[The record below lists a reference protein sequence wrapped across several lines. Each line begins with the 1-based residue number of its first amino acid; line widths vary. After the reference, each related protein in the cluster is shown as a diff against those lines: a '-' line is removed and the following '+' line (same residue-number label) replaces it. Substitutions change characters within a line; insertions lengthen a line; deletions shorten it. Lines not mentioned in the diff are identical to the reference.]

1 MNSYNL
7 GKILIYTGLV
17 IVAAGG
23 ILMLFNKISFIG
35 KMPGDIFIK
44 GEKFQ
49 FYFPIVTCIVISLIL
64 SLVFYLI
71 RFFKSN

>member
-17 IVAAGG
+17 IVVAGA
-23 ILMLFNKISFIG
+23 ILMLFNRIPFVG
-35 KMPGDIFIK
+35 KLPGDISIK
-44 GEKFQ
+44 GKNFEV
-49 FYFPIVTCIVISLIL
+49 YFPIVTCIVISLIL

-71 RFFKSN
+71 RYFKSN

>member
-1 MNSYNL
+1 MNFNNI
-7 GKILIYTGLV
+7 GKILIFMGLA
-17 IVAAGG
+17 VAAIGV
-23 ILMLFNKISFIG
+23 ILMLFNKIPFLG
-35 KMPGDIFIK
+35 KMPGDIMIK

-64 SLVFYLI
+64 SLIFYLV